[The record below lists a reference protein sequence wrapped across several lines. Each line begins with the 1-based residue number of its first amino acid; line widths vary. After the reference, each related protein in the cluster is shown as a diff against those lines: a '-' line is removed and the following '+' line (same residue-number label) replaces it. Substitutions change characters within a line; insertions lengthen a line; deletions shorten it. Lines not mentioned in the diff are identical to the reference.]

1 MKILINAV
9 FIIKKGTCIFS
20 RQYGEKNIE
29 SDRFSALIEGLN
41 SFAENIS
48 GGVLQQVILGK
59 DTYYLSVINEILF
72 VYQHDELKSSK
83 LEKISKTFSDKFFE
97 LFQMDLIK
105 TENNPAIYVKF
116 ESEADNILSMKG
128 KSIHKKMHDF
138 ASKF

>member
-1 MKILINAV
+1 MINAV
-9 FIIKKGTCIFS
+9 FIIRKGICIFS

-41 SFAENIS
+41 RFAENIS

-59 DTYYLSVINEILF
+59 DTYYLSVINDILF

-97 LFQMDLIK
+97 LFHVDLIK
-105 TENNPAIYVKF
+105 TENNPSVYVKF
-116 ESEADNILSMKG
+116 ETEADDILKMKG
-128 KSIHKKMHDF
+128 KPFHKKMHDF